1 MPPVASTG
9 GNSATAKEGF
19 RRQLRDATAAIT
31 DYDFY
36 RDFGMS
42 LPVPLM
48 IARRKALE
56 ALRNLQ
62 TEIKNAHAYER

>member
-1 MPPVASTG
+1 MPPVSTG
-9 GNSATAKEGF
+9 GNSENARRDF

-36 RDFGMS
+36 RDFSMS

-48 IARRKALE
+48 IARREALA

-62 TEIKNAHAYER
+62 TEIKNANAHLI